1 MKKPLARLAATMPLP
16 ASAPALHE
24 LRPAFQPVLD
34 LKTPK
39 RENSFAEPQAGR
51 GVRPSKNSP
60 NAGFFPQSR

>member
-1 MKKPLARLAATMPLP
+1 MKKPVARLAVTVQLP
-16 ASAPALHE
+16 ASATAPHA
-24 LRPAFQPVLD
+24 LRPAFKPVLD